1 MCLPVHGQLEQYP
14 VLNYITHR
22 HWTLNEGIIEYVVT
36 DFLL

>member
-1 MCLPVHGQLEQYP
+1 MCLPLHGQLEHYL

-22 HWTLNEGIIEYVVT
+22 HWTLNEGIIEHVVT